1 MRIVEISGEL
11 KPTDIN
17 RILPRAEQSIE
28 SVMEDVNSLIEEVRE
43 HGEQAIRRQIE
54 QFDGVKTPMLR
65 ISEEQLSTALQQIDE
80 ELLAAM
86 TESIERLRVASK
98 DALPKSVTTNFGSD
112 SSVTQ
117 RYVPVDSVAVYAPGG
132 KAVYPS
138 SVIMN
143 VVPAQVAGVQ
153 RIGLF
158 SPAQADGLPAVQV
171 LAAARLLGIEEVY
184 AIGGVGAVAAAAFGI
199 ESLDMKPFRMFTG
212 PGNIFLAAA
221 KRALRGFI
229 GIDSEAGPTEIMVL
243 ADDTA
248 DPSFVAADLLSQAE
262 HDENAACVLVTNSMN
277 FAERVNAELEKTLE
291 LAANAERAKVSLG
304 GPQSLILVASSER
317 SLITAANEYAAE
329 HLSLQ
334 LGDNKKFAEQI
345 TNAGA
350 MFIGGYSPVSLGDYM
365 AGSNHVLPTG
375 GQGKHSSGLGVLSFL
390 RAQQVIDYSK
400 QDLLDLESKLV
411 RFSSAEGLPAHGEAI
426 TVRRGK

>member
-1 MRIVEISGEL
+1 LRIVEISGEL

-17 RILPRAEQSIE
+17 QILPRAEQSIE
-28 SVMEDVNSLIEEVRE
+28 SVAKAVDSLISEVRE
-43 HGEQAIRRQIE
+43 FGEKAILRQIE
-54 QFDGVKTPMLR
+54 QFDGVKMPMLR
-65 ISEEQLSTALQQIDE
+65 VTPEQLSTSLEQINE
-80 ELLAAM
+80 GLLAAM
-86 TESIERLRVASK
+86 TESIERLRAASV
-98 DALPKSVTTNFGSD
+98 DAMPKSVSTKFGSG

-143 VVPAQVAGVQ
+143 VVPAQVAGVS

-158 SPAQADGLPAVQV
+158 SPAQSDGLPAVPV
-171 LAAARLLGIEEVY
+171 LAAAKLLGIEEVY
-184 AIGGVGAVAAAAFGI
+184 SIGGVGAVAAAAFGV
-199 ESLDMKPFRMFTG
+199 ETLEMSPFRMFTG
-212 PGNIFLAAA
+212 PGNIYLAAA
-221 KRALRGFI
+221 KRALRGLI

-243 ADDTA
+243 ADDSA
-248 DPSFVAADLLSQAE
+248 EPSFVAADLLSQAE
-262 HDENAACVLVTNSMN
+262 HDENAACVLVTNSMRL
-277 FAERVNAELEKTLE
+277 AERVNAELVRRLE
-291 LAANAERAKVSLG
+291 LTANSERARVSLS
-304 GPQSLILVASSER
+304 GPQSLILVVSSEK
-317 SLITAANEYAAE
+317 SLVTAANEYAAE

-334 LGDNKKFAEQI
+334 LADNKKISDQI

-350 MFIGGYSPVSLGDYM
+350 MFIGGFSPVSLGDYM

-400 QDLLDLESKLV
+400 QDLLELEQKLV
-411 RFSSAEGLPAHGEAI
+411 SFSSSEGLPAHGEAI
-426 TVRRGK
+426 SARRGG

>member
-11 KPTDIN
+11 KPTDVN

-28 SVMEDVNSLIEEVRE
+28 SVMEDVISLIAEVKE
-43 HGEQAIRRQIE
+43 HGEKAIRRQVE
-54 QFDGVKTPMLR
+54 QFDGVKTPMLK
-65 ISEEQLSTALQQIDE
+65 ISSEQLSESLEQIDA

-86 TESIERLRVASK
+86 TESIERLRISSS
-98 DALPKSVTTNFGSD
+98 DALPKSVTTSFGNG

-143 VVPAQVAGVQ
+143 VVPAQVAGVP

-158 SPAQADGLPAVQV
+158 SPAQADGLPAAQV
-171 LAAARLLGIEEVY
+171 LAAAKLLGVEEVY

-199 ESLDMKPFRMFTG
+199 ESLEMNPFRMFTG
-212 PGNIFLAAA
+212 PGNIYLAAA
-221 KRALRGFI
+221 KRALRGLI

-243 ADDTA
+243 ADDSA
-248 DPSFVAADLLSQAE
+248 EPSFVAADLLSQAE

-291 LAANAERAKVSLG
+291 LTANSERAKVSLG
-304 GPQSLILVASSER
+304 GPQSLILVVSAEH
-317 SLITAANEYAAE
+317 SLVTAANEYAAE

-334 LGDNKKFAEQI
+334 LSENNKFADQI

-390 RAQQVIDYSK
+390 RVQQVIDYSK
-400 QDLLDLESKLV
+400 QELLNLEQKLV
-411 RFSSAEGLPAHGEAI
+411 SFSSAEGLPAHGEAI
-426 TVRRGK
+426 TARRDK